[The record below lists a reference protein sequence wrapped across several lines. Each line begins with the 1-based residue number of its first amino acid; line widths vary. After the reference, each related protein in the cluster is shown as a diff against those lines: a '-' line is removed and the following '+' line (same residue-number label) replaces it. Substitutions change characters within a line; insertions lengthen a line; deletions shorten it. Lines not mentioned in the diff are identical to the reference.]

1 MPSVIQWDDI
11 YKKLDAIDR
20 KERDE
25 ISLAVKIA
33 SAVID
38 RRAELGWSRA
48 ELARHAGLKE
58 SEIAK
63 IESGSIPNEETLQ
76 KILNTLGIE

>member
-1 MPSVIQWDDI
+1 MIQWDDI